1 MTKSDKQIELR
12 DKIVKGLE
20 QVYEKLLIFKKDK
33 KSELVIMQ
41 GKKIVK
47 IKPEQNI
54 ISHPLSNRMIAAAC
68 GFETQFF

>member
-47 IKPEQNI
+47 IKPE
-54 ISHPLSNRMIAAAC
+54 
-68 GFETQFF
+68 